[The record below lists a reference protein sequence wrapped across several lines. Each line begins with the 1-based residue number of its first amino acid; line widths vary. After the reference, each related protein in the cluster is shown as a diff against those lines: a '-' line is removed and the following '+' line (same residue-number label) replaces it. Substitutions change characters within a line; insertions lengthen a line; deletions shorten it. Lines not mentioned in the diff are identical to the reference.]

1 MKVRIDGAIL
11 YLGRLRKDG
20 FRNVERVRLTNLRSL
35 LPALRR
41 SKIRSVM
48 DDKRLL
54 VQPEN
59 PDQLKLTFMDA
70 G

>member
-35 LPALRR
+35 LPSLRR
-41 SKIRSVM
+41 AKIRSVM
-48 DDKRLL
+48 DDKRLY

-59 PDQLKLTFMDA
+59 PDQLLLPFA
-70 G
+70 S

>member
-1 MKVRIDGAIL
+1 MKLRIDGAIL

-35 LPALRR
+35 LPSLRR
-41 SKIRSVM
+41 AKIRSVM
-48 DDKRLL
+48 DDKRLY

-59 PDQLKLTFMDA
+59 PDQLKLAFMEA